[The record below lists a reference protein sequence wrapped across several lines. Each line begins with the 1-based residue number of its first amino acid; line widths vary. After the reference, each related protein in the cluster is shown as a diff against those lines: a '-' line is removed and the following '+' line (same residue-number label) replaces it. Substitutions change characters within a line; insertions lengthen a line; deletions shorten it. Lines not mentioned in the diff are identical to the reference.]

1 MTGRRNRGSC
11 KVIMREGVLLP
22 GMKMPELGP
31 PPPDPHPDKRV
42 QTMRDAWDLR
52 IIGWDGVW
60 LDGVRPRFVT
70 RYAGVQLGRSA
81 A

>member
-1 MTGRRNRGSC
+1 MRAGR
-11 KVIMREGVLLP
+11 LLP

-42 QTMRDAWDLR
+42 QAMRDAWDMR
-52 IIGWDGVW
+52 IIALEGAWP
-60 LDGVRPRFVT
+60 DGVRPRFLT
-70 RYAGVQLGRSA
+70 RYAGVQLGRGA

>member
-1 MTGRRNRGSC
+1 MTGRRNPRGC
-11 KVIMREGVLLP
+11 KVIMRDGVLLP
-22 GMKMPELGP
+22 GMKMPELEP

-42 QTMRDAWDLR
+42 QAMRDAWDLR
-52 IIGWDGVW
+52 IIAWDGVW
-60 LDGVRPRFVT
+60 PDGVRPRFVT

>member
-1 MTGRRNRGSC
+1 MKRKAC
-11 KVIMREGVLLP
+11 KVIMRDGVLLP

-31 PPPDPHPDKRV
+31 PPADPHPDKRV
-42 QTMRDAWDLR
+42 QAMRDAWDMR
-52 IIGWDGVW
+52 IIAWDGVW
-60 LDGVRPRFVT
+60 SDGVRPRFVT